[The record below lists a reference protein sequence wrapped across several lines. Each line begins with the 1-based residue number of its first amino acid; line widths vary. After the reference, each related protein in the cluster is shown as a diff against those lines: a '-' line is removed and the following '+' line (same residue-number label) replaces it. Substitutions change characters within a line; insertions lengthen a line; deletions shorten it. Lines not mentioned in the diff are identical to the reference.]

1 MLAIG
6 LVAGLVEPFVWQP
19 GPAESSFS
27 GDEGQCA
34 GGRPPPC
41 FDRLDISAVTLAD
54 VPTLLYTL
62 ALVVFVGLALP
73 SLVAG
78 AWEGIRGRWHS
89 AGGALLTFGGPLLV
103 FIGVEIV
110 PHAVVTLPCGILDPD
125 LCSRFHQLEHLLF
138 GLVPMALLYR
148 AALLRWSP
156 GVIAEAASPRQG

>member
-1 MLAIG
+1 M
-6 LVAGLVEPFVWQP
+6 
-19 GPAESSFS
+19 
-27 GDEGQCA
+27 
-34 GGRPPPC
+34 
-41 FDRLDISAVTLAD
+41 
-54 VPTLLYTL
+54 PTLLYTL

-78 AWEGIRGRWHS
+78 AWEGIRGRWRS

-103 FIGVEIV
+103 FIGVETV
-110 PHAVVTLPCGILDPD
+110 PHAVVALPCGVLDPD

-156 GVIAEAASPRQG
+156 GVITEAASPRQG